1 METMQ
6 QRHAV
11 YAAYAELELAAEQ
24 FYTAANKLG
33 ALVPSLKQ
41 QLNTAN
47 EELNFVVVAA
57 DTELDEVL

>member
-6 QRHAV
+6 ERHAV
-11 YAAYAELELAAEQ
+11 YAAYAELEVAAEQ

-33 ALVPSLKQ
+33 ELVPSLKQ

-57 DTELDEVL
+57 DTELDEVV

>member
-1 METMQ
+1 MQ
-6 QRHAV
+6 ERHAV
-11 YAAYAELELAAEQ
+11 YAAYAELESAAEQ

-57 DTELDEVL
+57 DTELDEVV